1 MRWIS
6 LFAGSGIGFAH
17 SPSLANAYE
26 SSHRSLTSHAHML
39 SAPTLFCVGLRK
51 CCDGCTATECSGL
64 AYYLLVQR
72 PVNVREI
79 GLIWCV
85 RRDLRITMSIGRFC
99 VRRQAFG
106 GFQCITI
113 TTQRERHPC
122 QPQHA
127 KWKVQANSYDFL
139 SQLFHFLAAFP
150 ISIASPLHTCRRN
163 TCLSIRSAAF
173 GFATPKRF
181 TDNSSTLLRLS

>member
-39 SAPTLFCVGLRK
+39 SAPTLFCVGMRK

-64 AYYLLVQR
+64 AGYLLVQR

-79 GLIWCV
+79 GLIWYV
-85 RRDLRITMSIGRFC
+85 RGELRIKMSIGRFC

-113 TTQRERHPC
+113 TTTTGAASMSATACKAEGASEVPMT
-122 QPQHA
+122 
-127 KWKVQANSYDFL
+127 F
-139 SQLFHFLAAFP
+139 SQLFHFLAAF
-150 ISIASPLHTCRRN
+150 ASPSPAIPHTCRRN